1 MVQTQLPVIFNFNN
15 AQLNGRNAMPQKDIT
30 SDGTNDFSRNRRV
43 YWRFLGNPLSP
54 FSSLGN
60 TTMPMNSLDGRPR
73 LAQMGSNVS
82 QKKWGNTNRDASQI
96 AMRKRVTAVGKGSF
110 NAEEQPLSITT
121 TRSINTEYDAIVRCR
136 AGGYCVPKKVTQK
149 NILKSNPQY
158 FRVVS
163 FGLAAVS
170 SGPDLSG
177 GLYKYTPNVDLSG
190 TLVKSRY
197 RSYSLVVFSRQDDS
211 ILESLSY
218 DLFDTASN
226 ATLLKNKLN
235 SLNDNVIVLIYTF
248 DEPKGNA
255 YNNADLQTAFQ
266 RCGGSANCLSQ
277 IQYRGAYVLL
287 GIPGIGLGKGVE
299 RYVGTVVAN
308 GDPNAWI
315 DMRFSLDRGRYTY
328 ISG

>member
-60 TTMPMNSLDGRPR
+60 TTQPMNSLDGRPR
-73 LAQMGSNVS
+73 LAQLGANVS

-110 NAEEQPLSITT
+110 NTEDQPLSFTT
-121 TRSINTEYDAIVRCR
+121 TRSINTEYNAVVRCR

-163 FGLAAVS
+163 AGYFALGIQ
-170 SGPDLSG
+170 PLS
-177 GLYKYTPNVDLSG
+177 GLYKYNPDADLSG
-190 TLVKSRY
+190 NLVKSGY
-197 RSYSLVVFSRQDDS
+197 ISYNLAIYSRQDGS
-211 ILESLSY
+211 LLETLNY
-218 DLFDTASN
+218 DLFTTASN

-235 SLNDNVIVLIYTF
+235 SLDNTVIVVIFTY
-248 DEPKGNA
+248 DEPRGNA
-255 YNNADLQTAFQ
+255 FNNVDLQTAFQ

-277 IQYRGAYVLL
+277 IQFRAAYVLV
-287 GIPGIGLGKGVE
+287 GIPGIGLGKGIE
-299 RYVGTVVAN
+299 RYAAGISGPPDSSAR
-308 GDPNAWI
+308 I
-315 DMRFSLDRGRYTY
+315 DLRFSMDLGKFAY